1 MFSRNA
7 TNAFVSK
14 MRGLRDGIRQPKTRF
29 VREMEDAPDTHDLIE
44 RREPLRERQD
54 SKVDERADGRVVV
67 QRHERVHL
75 QAVQEDLNHDEPRC
89 LKLFA
94 PTPPCQSLITQT
106 PSSAF
111 LTHAQHVRRGGRKGE
126 KTTHGDSGGLGEE
139 ADEVEA

>member
-54 SKVDERADGRVVV
+54 GKVDERADGRVVV

-75 QAVQEDLNHDEPRC
+75 QAVQENLNHDQPGGLE
-89 LKLFA
+89 LSA
-94 PTPPCQSLITQT
+94 VSAIV
-106 PSSAF
+106 SSAKYA
-111 LTHAQHVRRGGRKGE
+111 LETRNLQQQQKPGQGSREG
-126 KTTHGDSGGLGEE
+126 
-139 ADEVEA
+139 